1 MRRNDSGFEPAF
13 RREKPAIGTRV
24 LVVQAGLAGH
34 QEERE
39 MQFGRIAMMVLLAAL
54 IAAPVAYAQFSGVF
68 DGAELLMAA
77 FGPGETEM
85 ASIAR

>member
-1 MRRNDSGFEPAF
+1 MRCNDSAFEPGF
-13 RREKPAIGTRV
+13 RTEKPAIGTRV
-24 LVVQAGLAGH
+24 LVVQAGFAGFE
-34 QEERE
+34 EERA
-39 MQFGRIAMMVLLAAL
+39 MRVGRIAMMVLLAAL
-54 IAAPVAYAQFSGVF
+54 IAAPVAYAQLSGVL